1 MKYLQQRLNDFQG
14 KIKSVAIAGAM
25 PFLQQRMIEMHSKV
39 KTIKLQQTASL
50 IYQELLQ
57 LPGKIKSIQVR
68 EIPTDIKLSVLKF
81 LKDIKCLGFTASMDD
96 YEKRKLGIF
105 NQLNFLQLVTGILV
119 PLAGLTGY
127 GKLPP
132 TTWVCAIS
140 PAFVSLSV
148 LWLNANHKYT
158 AALISYFL
166 VYPFLSSV
174 VYMSGLNLGV
184 ELFFI
189 LYGILSVFFLQHISH
204 MLFSVSLSMISYFIL
219 AVVCESF
226 IYELKTANYFFYLFN
241 EVLAIVLIYYGLY
254 LVKKENTGYQFSIL
268 SKNRALHKSNLEI
281 KQQQTEIAEKA
292 ILLKK
297 QTDELSELNG
307 LKDKLFSVIA
317 HDLKSPMYA
326 LRNLFRNMKEY
337 DIPAE
342 EIKTMIPDVVNDLN
356 FTTSLM
362 DNLLQW
368 ARSQMQSDTVR
379 AQKLDISEVTD
390 SVLRLLRLQAEAKH
404 IYIESKID
412 KPVYTLADKEM
423 IHLVLRNL
431 VSNAIKFTPEN
442 GSVIVSVKESKAF
455 VEVSVADTGT
465 GISEE
470 ALVKINEK
478 NYYTTK
484 GTASESG
491 TGLGLMLC
499 KEFVIK
505 NGGEMTIKSE
515 IGKGSVFSFTLP
527 HAMETQS

>member
-1 MKYLQQRLNDFQG
+1 MKYLQQRLLVFQG
-14 KIKSVAIAGAM
+14 KIKSIAIADSMGL
-25 PFLQQRMIEMHSKV
+25 FQQRLLQQLRSVDFNQSLTAIQKSLVELPSKIRSIE
-39 KTIKLQQTASL
+39 I
-50 IYQELLQ
+50 
-57 LPGKIKSIQVR
+57 R
-68 EIPTDIKLSVLKF
+68 EIPQIIKRETLQFLVDIKQ
-81 LKDIKCLGFTASMDD
+81 LGFTETMDD

-105 NQLNFLQLVTGILV
+105 NQLNFLQLATGILV
-119 PLAGLTGY
+119 PLAGLSGY
-127 GKLPP
+127 QKLPAI
-132 TTWVCAIS
+132 TWICAIS

-148 LWLNANHKYT
+148 LWLNGHRKYT
-158 AALISYFL
+158 AALICYFL

-184 ELFFI
+184 ELYFI
-189 LYGILSVFFLQHISH
+189 LYGILSVFFLQNISH

-254 LVKKENTGYQFSIL
+254 LVKKENSGYQFSIL
-268 SKNRALHKSNLEI
+268 SKNRALHKNNLEI
-281 KQQQTEIAEKA
+281 EEQKTEIAEKA
-292 ILLKK
+292 VLLKK
-297 QTDELSELNG
+297 QTEELSELNG

-368 ARSQMQSDTVR
+368 ARSQMQADNIR
-379 AQKLDISEVTD
+379 AQQIDISELIQ
-390 SVLRLLRLQAEAKH
+390 SVVKLLRLQADAKR
-404 IYIESKID
+404 ISVKSKID
-412 KPVYTLADKEM
+412 HPVYTMADKEM

-431 VSNAIKFTPEN
+431 VSNAIKFTPEA
-442 GSVIVSVKESKAF
+442 GYVSVEVKETATR
-455 VEVSVADTGT
+455 VEVSVHDTGM
-465 GISEE
+465 GISKE
-470 ALVKINEK
+470 ALEKISQN

-499 KEFVIK
+499 KEFLVK
-505 NGGEMTIKSE
+505 NGGDMHIQSE
-515 IGKGSVFSFTLP
+515 PGKGSIFTFTLP
-527 HAMETQS
+527 KK